1 MILSVLI
8 ASIAVYSWKLLGYL
22 IPERFITDKFRDF
35 AERVTVSLLAAMVMI
50 QGFTVTGEVVVDARL
65 PALLVAAYGATG
77 PGPRARCVGGGGGA
91 GPSYKIIVIAPSALF
106 MHVDFNVC

>member
-65 PALLVAAYGATG
+65 PALLVAALMLWM
-77 PGPRARCVGGGGGA
+77 RAPYILVVIGGA
-91 GPSYKIIVIAPSALF
+91 AVAAGLR
-106 MHVDFNVC
+106 MLGL

>member
-65 PALLVAAYGATG
+65 PALLVAALMLWI
-77 PGPRARCVGGGGGA
+77 RAPYILV
-91 GPSYKIIVIAPSALF
+91 VIAGAAVAAGLR
-106 MHVDFNVC
+106 MLGL

>member
-8 ASIAVYSWKLLGYL
+8 ASIAVYSWKLIGYL

-50 QGFTVTGEVVVDARL
+50 QGFTVTGQVVVDARL
-65 PALLVAAYGATG
+65 PALLVAALMLWM
-77 PGPRARCVGGGGGA
+77 RAPYILV
-91 GPSYKIIVIAPSALF
+91 VIAGAAVAAGLR
-106 MHVDFNVC
+106 MLGL